1 MTPSLLEVFVY
12 GTLKP
17 GERNYPLFCG
27 GKVSQTRPALVRG
40 VLYEIPSEM
49 SQSSYSYPAMAMGS
63 DWVAGYL
70 LTFTDE
76 EILIALD
83 QLEGFQPGRSPT
95 ENEYQREWLDL
106 YTPKREPFTQAW
118 GYMMLPEK
126 IQQLG
131 GRKLD
136 FTDVAH
142 WSGL

>member
-17 GERNYPLFCG
+17 GERNYPLFCA
-27 GKVSQTRPALVRG
+27 GKISQTCPALVKG
-40 VLYEIPSEM
+40 SLYEIPSEM
-49 SQSSYSYPAMAMGS
+49 SRSSYAYPAMVAGS

-70 LTFTDE
+70 LTFNDE
-76 EILIALD
+76 DALIALD

-95 ENEYQREWLDL
+95 ENEYQRQWIEL
-106 YTPKREPFTQAW
+106 YTLKREPLTQAW
-118 GYMMLPEK
+118 GYMMTPTK

-131 GRKLD
+131 GRKLM

-142 WSGL
+142 WSES